1 MVRIAKI
8 EVNSTLFLVS
18 IKELSSFID
27 VFVTLESSGFNPSSY
42 SVFKL
47 KLKYNF
53 DYRINTVKLKS
64 NAECER

>member
-1 MVRIAKI
+1 MNILCIVGRWVLVSGTDELTRYAEKI
-8 EVNSTLFLVS
+8 ECTLLQR
-18 IKELSSFID
+18 L
-27 VFVTLESSGFNPSSY
+27 GGP
-42 SVFKL
+42 VFKL